1 MNFVP
6 QELINQLKD
15 NKDNLL
21 KINEMNISKIN
32 NLLIFFEKVSQIYSS
47 FENIN
52 HNFSEDSY
60 GNIQFSLNIQ
70 GFYTSHNEFFN
81 SMINIGK
88 KIKNDIL
95 NPLENYIKQLND
107 EYFNKIN
114 SIDKIILSLQN
125 QNNRIENL
133 KKLYYNEYEIVEK
146 MEKESIKTANK
157 NVSSKEINDL
167 HNKLL
172 KQRGIMENKSL
183 LYRKEINIA
192 NQLYS
197 DYENNYKNI
206 LNELGK
212 IEEKKRNFIRNI
224 IKKYLDSFLN
234 SIKYFNSMLNIFEK
248 NINQYDILKDITE
261 FKKNSTK
268 NYPILN
274 NKWNIFIFQSYDKYK
289 SEQNN
294 IININDINDIN
305 GNDYYEEDEALKSLI
320 LGIES
325 GQLMKVGNIEKISS
339 ET

>member
-157 NVSSKEINDL
+157 NVSS
-167 HNKLL
+167 
-172 KQRGIMENKSL
+172 S
-183 LYRKEINIA
+183 
-192 NQLYS
+192 
-197 DYENNYKNI
+197 
-206 LNELGK
+206 
-212 IEEKKRNFIRNI
+212 
-224 IKKYLDSFLN
+224 
-234 SIKYFNSMLNIFEK
+234 
-248 NINQYDILKDITE
+248 
-261 FKKNSTK
+261 
-268 NYPILN
+268 P
-274 NKWNIFIFQSYDKYK
+274 
-289 SEQNN
+289 
-294 IININDINDIN
+294 
-305 GNDYYEEDEALKSLI
+305 
-320 LGIES
+320 
-325 GQLMKVGNIEKISS
+325 
-339 ET
+339 

>member
-261 FKKNSTK
+261 FKKIVQK
-268 NYPILN
+268 
-274 NKWNIFIFQSYDKYK
+274 
-289 SEQNN
+289 
-294 IININDINDIN
+294 IIQ
-305 GNDYYEEDEALKSLI
+305 Y
-320 LGIES
+320 
-325 GQLMKVGNIEKISS
+325 
-339 ET
+339 